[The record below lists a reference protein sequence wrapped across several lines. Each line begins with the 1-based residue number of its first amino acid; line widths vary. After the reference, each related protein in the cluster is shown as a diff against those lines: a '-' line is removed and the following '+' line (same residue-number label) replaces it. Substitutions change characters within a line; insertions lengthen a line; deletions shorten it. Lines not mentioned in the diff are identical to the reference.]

1 MNKFALRSLS
11 LAALV
16 ALSPVVG
23 AADAAVAVNG
33 KPLKPAQVEFLLKR
47 AEANGQKV
55 NDNTRRAVTES
66 LINRELLVQEA
77 EKAGLDKTPDFA
89 TRMEMMR
96 QETLANEYMQ
106 QQLQK
111 TPVDEAATRE
121 AYDKFKQQLGNKEY
135 HLRQI
140 VVASEEEAKS
150 VVALLAK
157 GGDFAKLATEKSI
170 DQTTKDKG
178 GDAGWL
184 TPVALVR
191 PIGNVVSGLQK
202 GLYNTVPVRI
212 PAGWAVIKVEDVRD
226 LQPPPYEKVK
236 DRLGQ
241 QIRQQQVNKIIAD
254 LRAKAKITGLDSA
267 PAAAEKSKK

>member
-1 MNKFALRSLS
+1 MNMNKFALRSLS

-16 ALSPVVG
+16 ALSPVAG
-23 AADAAVAVNG
+23 AADTAVTVNG

-55 NDNTRRAVTES
+55 NDNIRRAVTES

-77 EKAGLDKTPDFA
+77 EKAGLDKNPDFA

-150 VVALLAK
+150 VIALLAK
-157 GGDFAKLATEKSI
+157 GGDFAKIAAEKSI
-170 DQTTKDKG
+170 DQATRDKG

-184 TPVALVR
+184 PPAALVR
-191 PIGNVVSGLQK
+191 PLSGIVAGLQK
-202 GLYNTVPVRI
+202 GLYNTVPARI
-212 PAGWAVIKVEDVRD
+212 PSGWAVVKVEDVRD
-226 LQPPPYEKVK
+226 LQPPAYDKVK
-236 DRLGQ
+236 DRLAQ
-241 QIRQQQVNKIIAD
+241 QLRQEQAAKVVAD
-254 LRAKAKITGLDSA
+254 LRAKAKISGVEA
-267 PAAAEKSKK
+267 VKK